1 MTRARLGRL
10 LGLLSSQRR
19 WIAAGWLLGFLA
31 IGANVALVAASAY
44 LVSKAALVTN
54 VAELALTITAV
65 RVLAIGRAAFRYLE
79 RYVNHAATLRI
90 AADVRVWLYAA
101 IEPLAPARLTTRRS
115 GDLLAR
121 ISADVES
128 LEDLAVRVVAPLVV
142 AALATIFACLLLGSF
157 DPLLGLVLF
166 LFLALAGV
174 VVPLLTGRLSR
185 EASTELVVQR
195 GALLAGVVDQVDGL
209 ADLTALDQAEHHRTG
224 LLADGVEVDRL
235 AERLALLR
243 GLGVAVSSLQTGLCA
258 VVVLALAVGLVVDGR
273 TDGVYLALLP
283 LAALAAFE
291 AVQPLAASFQVAGS
305 TQAAAARLF
314 ELVDAEPAV
323 PDPPDPGPLP
333 ESTPPSLEIRGLS
346 FAYEAGGRPILED
359 IDLTIPAGSTVAI
372 VGPSGSGKSTL
383 VNLLLRFLDYD
394 QGQIRI
400 GGRDL
405 HELRADDTR
414 RRLGVVSQR
423 VDLFDAT
430 IRDNLALADPDVTDE
445 TIEAA
450 CRMAQLD
457 DFVASLPDGYDTR
470 IGEDGHR
477 LSGGERRRLAI
488 ARAIVKDAPLLILDE
503 ATADLDIATERRLAE
518 SLRPFLAGMTT
529 LVIAHRPAFVEA
541 ADAVVEL
548 RRGRLRALRGPSS

>member
-1 MTRARLGRL
+1 MIRPRLARL

-19 WIAAGWLLGFLA
+19 WIAAGSLLGFLA

-44 LVSKAALVTN
+44 LVSRAALVTN

-65 RVLAIGRAAFRYLE
+65 RVMAIGRAAFRYLE

-90 AADVRVWLYAA
+90 AADLRVWLYAA

-121 ISADVES
+121 ISADIET
-128 LEDLAVRVVAPLVV
+128 LEDLAVRVVTPLVV
-142 AALATIFACLLLGSF
+142 ATLATIFACLLLGSF
-157 DPLLGLVLF
+157 DPLLGVVLF
-166 LFLALAGV
+166 LFLALAGA
-174 VVPLLTGRLSR
+174 VVPLLTGWLSR
-185 EASTELVVQR
+185 GASTELVVKR
-195 GALLAGVVDQVDGL
+195 GGLLAGVVDQVDGL

-224 LLADGVEVDRL
+224 LLADGLKIDRL
-235 AERLALLR
+235 AERLALVR
-243 GLGVAVSSLQTGLCA
+243 GLGVAVSSLLTGLCA
-258 VVVLALAVGLVVDGR
+258 VIVLALAVGLVVDGR
-273 TDGVYLALLP
+273 IDGVYLALLP

-305 TQAAAARLF
+305 TQAAAGRLF
-314 ELVDAEPAV
+314 ELVDAVPAV
-323 PDPPDPGPLP
+323 ADPPDPLP
-333 ESTPPSLEIRGLS
+333 RPEATPPSLEIRGLT
-346 FAYEAGGRPILED
+346 FTYEPGRRPVLED
-359 IDLTIPAGSTVAI
+359 IDLTVPAGSTVAI

-383 VNLLLRFLDYD
+383 VNLLLRFFDYE

-400 GGRDL
+400 GGREL

-414 RRLGVVSQR
+414 RLLGVVTQR

-430 IRDNLALADPDVTDE
+430 IRDNLALADPDVTDA

-488 ARAIVKDAPLLILDE
+488 ARAIVKDAPVLILDE
-503 ATADLDIATERRLAE
+503 ATADLDVATERRLAE
-518 SLRPFLAGMTT
+518 SLRPFLAGRTT

-548 RRGRLRALRGPSS
+548 RRGRLRALRGPSG